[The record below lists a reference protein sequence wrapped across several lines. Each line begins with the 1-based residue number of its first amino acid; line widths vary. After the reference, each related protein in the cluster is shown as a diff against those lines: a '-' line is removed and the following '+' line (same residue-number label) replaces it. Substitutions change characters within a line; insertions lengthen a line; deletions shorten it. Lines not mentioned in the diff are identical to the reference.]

1 MRNFK
6 RRERELDKIRK
17 SLNTNN
23 SAFSMV
29 SISCS
34 LVARFHQIFFK
45 TAPRIATK
53 IPICHTA
60 IRLKVSIWVLSSTS
74 SAFSPLCPLPNKVL
88 SRTSRRFS
96 IFRLLAHLPM
106 LKAFRVIPAP
116 MYAEMRFAISSFQT
130 SAR

>member
-1 MRNFK
+1 MN
-6 RRERELDKIRK
+6 KIRK

-23 SAFSMV
+23 RSFSMV

-34 LVARFHQIFFK
+34 FVARFHQIFFK

-74 SAFSPLCPLPNKVL
+74 SDLTPLCPFPNKGPWQFL
-88 SRTSRRFS
+88 Y
-96 IFRLLAHLPM
+96 
-106 LKAFRVIPAP
+106 VICN
-116 MYAEMRFAISSFQT
+116 FFVIGDKFL
-130 SAR
+130 

>member
-1 MRNFK
+1 M
-6 RRERELDKIRK
+6 DKIRK

-34 LVARFHQIFFK
+34 LVTRFHQIFFK

-60 IRLKVSIWVLSSTS
+60 IRSEGHSISGRAPGSTVSFYSNTEEAKKIVY
-74 SAFSPLCPLPNKVL
+74 
-88 SRTSRRFS
+88 R
-96 IFRLLAHLPM
+96 
-106 LKAFRVIPAP
+106 
-116 MYAEMRFAISSFQT
+116 
-130 SAR
+130 